1 MSKSTRLGLFFLS
14 FTMIFFAGLMFVLAN
29 QRFSRSCGAIPQGS
43 TVNGFPIEGLTAD
56 QIAESLQAIVQAPI
70 QLQYEENEI
79 QISANQL
86 NLTLINTEIIHT
98 SLRNSSAAQCG
109 SNAFFSSLF
118 GKTKTDPIRVDVPCG
133 ADQALIRDWLEREIS
148 PRYDTLPI
156 AAQPNTLGIGFY
168 KAVDGKKMDI
178 DDAVE
183 KVAAAF
189 CSTDERNAVL
199 NVETVEAEAPHIEN
213 LVLQIRSVIDQY
225 QDSGQLTEV
234 VLIDPKTGNSF
245 DLARRHRND
254 LEPEVSF
261 TAASTIKVPV
271 MISSFIR
278 MDSEPDPFTIRQ
290 LELMITESKNDQTDW
305 MMETYVGGNL
315 APITVTDDM
324 RTLGLENTFLS
335 GYFYLGAP
343 LLRDVETPANQRT
356 DIDLKPDRYNQT
368 TAADMATLMKGL
380 YDCDKD
386 GSGLLTETFPG
397 KITQQECH
405 TMVNLLKNNKLP
417 LLISAG
423 IPELVPIAHKHG
435 WIEESDGLLR
445 TMSNIAI
452 VYSPGGEYIISIFTW
467 HPSNLIFDKGNRL
480 FSMISTAVYD
490 YFNPNLDPN
499 LDR

>member
-1 MSKSTRLGLFFLS
+1 MSKSTKLGLFFLS
-14 FTMIFFAGLMFVLAN
+14 FSMIFVAGLLFILAR
-29 QRFSRSCGAIPQGS
+29 QRFNRYCAAIPDGS
-43 TVNGFPIEGLTAD
+43 TVNGFPIEGLSAD
-56 QIAESLQAIVQAPI
+56 QIAESLLSIYNAPV
-70 QLQYEENEI
+70 QLQYEENLI
-79 QISANQL
+79 QVSAGQFGL
-86 NLTLINTEIIHT
+86 NPINVEMIR
-98 SLRNSSAAQCG
+98 SALRDSAAAQC
-109 SNAFFSSLF
+109 SSDAFLSMLF
-118 GKTKTDPIRVDVPCG
+118 GKTKSKPIQVEIPCSVDEN
-133 ADQALIRDWLEREIS
+133 AIRDWLTAEIG

-178 DDAVE
+178 DEAAE
-183 KVAAAF
+183 KIAAAF
-189 CSTDERNAVL
+189 CSTDQRIVKIS
-199 NVETVEAEAPHIEN
+199 VETVEAEAPHIEN
-213 LVLQIRSVIDQY
+213 LKLQIRSVIDQY
-225 QDSGQLTEV
+225 QDAGQLTEV
-234 VLIDPKTGNSF
+234 VLIDPKTGNTF

-254 LEPEVSF
+254 LEPEISF

-271 MISSFIR
+271 MISSFAR

-305 MMETYVGGNL
+305 MMETHVGGNL

-324 RTLGLENTFLS
+324 HTLGLENTFLS

-343 LLRDVETPANQRT
+343 LLRDVETPANQRA

-368 TAADMATLMKGL
+368 TAADMATLMEGL
-380 YDCDKD
+380 YHCEKD
-386 GSGLLTETFPG
+386 GSGLLTATFPD
-397 KITQQECH
+397 KITQQECR
-405 TMVNLLKNNKLP
+405 TMVELLKNNKLP

-452 VYSPGGEYIISIFTW
+452 IYSPGGDYILSVFTW

-480 FSMISTAVYD
+480 FAMISTAVYN
-490 YFNPNLDPN
+490 YFNPNLD
-499 LDR
+499 R